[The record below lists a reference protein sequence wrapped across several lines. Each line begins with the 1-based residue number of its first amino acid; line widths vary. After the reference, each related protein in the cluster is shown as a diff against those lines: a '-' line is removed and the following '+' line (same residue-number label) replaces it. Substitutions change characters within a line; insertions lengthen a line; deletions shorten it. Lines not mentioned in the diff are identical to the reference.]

1 MYKNAVKREN
11 SVSSSVT
18 SRKRYTVQIC
28 LSPNCLCP
36 DFQKNGSG
44 VSCKY
49 MSFLPKYVLQT
60 HKNDTLLKAR
70 YFSDDD
76 IKVCFRN
83 NSINPID
90 QEYVQKVENICRNKR
105 NMLDIPKNH
114 PLYNQPQKL
123 GLCARSIANN
133 GKENIAKDLGCR

>member
-1 MYKNAVKREN
+1 M
-11 SVSSSVT
+11 
-18 SRKRYTVQIC
+18 
-28 LSPNCLCP
+28 
-36 DFQKNGSG
+36 F
-44 VSCKY
+44 CK
-49 MSFLPKYVLQT
+49 PIKT
-60 HKNDTLLKAR
+60 R

-83 NSINPID
+83 NSINPIN